1 MQTKQICP
9 HRPQVSPSPSAASS
23 FLFLIRK
30 YILILKL
37 KWEEE
42 KFKGKP
48 TGHRHFSTPEELRAG
63 TSARPRTFKKLR
75 TVKDV
80 WQLGN

>member
-1 MQTKQICP
+1 MG
-9 HRPQVSPSPSAASS
+9 RG
-23 FLFLIRK
+23 
-30 YILILKL
+30 
-37 KWEEE
+37 